1 MKSTRKMI
9 ARVGALTLALA
20 MVLALP
26 IASAAGL
33 AKKTI
38 TVSTGVNLVVDGV
51 DVIPTGEN
59 GKPVETFLYNGTT
72 YVPIRAITQIFGKG
86 ISWDGTTGTVYI
98 GEQPGA
104 HQWLLDVC
112 PPYQTNDYKT
122 YTTVTMAGQKYPHC
136 FSLEGWSNSSFA
148 LFNLNAAYNTL
159 EFDLGHIDGKDM
171 RTATLNIYLD
181 NELSFSL
188 DLDPEMLP
196 THYSVPLYGAL
207 QMKINVVDGWNYEYA
222 LANIEVH

>member
-1 MKSTRKMI
+1 MNRTRKML

-38 TVSTGVNLVVDGV
+38 TVNTGVNLVVDGV
-51 DVIPTGEN
+51 SVIPTGEN

-112 PPYQTNDYKT
+112 PPYQTYRYET
-122 YTTVTMAGQKYPHC
+122 FTTVTMAGQKYANA
-136 FSLEGWSNSSFA
+136 FRVANSGGSGWA
-148 LFNLNAAYNTL
+148 LFNLNAAYDTL
-159 EFDLGHIDGKDM
+159 EFDIGHIDGNGMYDG
-171 RTATLNIYLD
+171 TLNIYLD
-181 NELSFSL
+181 SELSFSL
-188 DLDPEMLP
+188 DIHPEMLP

-207 QMKINVVDGWNYEYA
+207 QMKIEATGGGDNYA
-222 LANIEVH
+222 LANVEVH

>member
-1 MKSTRKMI
+1 MNSTRKMI

-33 AKKTI
+33 AQKTI
-38 TVSTGVNLVVDGV
+38 TVSTGVDLVVDGV
-51 DVIPTGEN
+51 DVIPTDVN

-112 PPYQTNDYKT
+112 PPYQTDEYDAP
-122 YTTVTMAGQKYPHC
+122 TTVTMAGQKYPHC
-136 FSLEGWSNSSFA
+136 FSFRRSDNFA

-159 EFDLGHIDGKDM
+159 EFDLGHIDGEDM
-171 RTATLNIYLD
+171 YTATLNIYLD
-181 NELSFSL
+181 GELSFSL

-207 QMKINVVDGWNYEYA
+207 QMKIEIVGVWLYNYA
-222 LANIEVH
+222 LANVEVH